1 MSYNTAACFISLFLG
16 HLMNKSDRYLI
27 CYAQVQTYDPLQL
40 CVHTA
45 LTLAEEI

>member
-1 MSYNTAACFISLFLG
+1 
-16 HLMNKSDRYLI
+16 LI

-45 LTLAEEI
+45 LTLAEEIWLKYCMQFMEVIAYMINSCK